1 MPKSTK
7 TESQPLPGPLQSATV
22 LQNRYVVERL
32 LGGGGMGMVYLAR
45 DQRLANRPCAIK
57 EMVDHFIDQQQR
69 IEANEYFAREADT
82 LAQLKHQ
89 AIPAITDRFEIQNR
103 HYLVMEY
110 VEGRNLEEELAARG
124 EPLPEGLVIDI
135 ARQLCDVLAYLHGL
149 VPPIIYR
156 DMKPSNVM
164 LNPNGRVVLVDFGI
178 ARLFKAA
185 RKGTMI
191 GTLGFAPPEQYQGN
205 VDPRSDIYSLG
216 ATLHYVLTGRDPEKF
231 PPFSFPP
238 VRDLRP
244 SVSNNVAGAIDAALA
259 YDVNNRPPNV
269 QAFRD
274 MLLYGRGLSHTG
286 PSGVNSTSGT
296 GELMR
301 MSEPIYDDLPI
312 IRRRPRSAAR
322 RTISLLIFLIVLG
335 GAAFGATYIY
345 SSPEMQLR
353 LGVKPL
359 IDNLPWKHE
368 ELVARAREH
377 PLEFQQ
383 MTLALSTRVGTPIGP
398 PQSAFNDTDLTNAG
412 YLKWTA
418 NFKNLL
424 AGLEGRD
431 EKVEARF
438 YDPAGQQIA
447 SSNANLFIGT
457 AQQTVD
463 FSGVASMPTMTDKP
477 PGTYRVALFA
487 DDKMLTQQGFIVNQD
502 VRAKASA
509 AAAEAAAAATA
520 KAEER
525 KRVDEARKLTM
536 IDERRRKPL
545 ELRSIDFLNTTKTG
559 TAISGPTIS
568 FDMSKVLFVG
578 WQVTFDN
585 RLFKLEPN
593 QYRVDAAYIGPDG
606 RTLGS
611 VNDFQSVGP
620 NSRSVTFSG
629 RVGNSRG
636 GAFLPGT
643 YTVNFYLNG
652 QYFGE
657 KKFKV
662 LADAGGPYATYPG
675 SGGAIGSGSP
685 SGGSGS
691 TGSSPGGGGGSLLGP
706 TLATGTITGLRAGG
720 TPELE
725 LRLRPQPN
733 GFLHG
738 ELVIHSPGYGL
749 TPIEGF
755 VRGDHLQFQVPYG
768 TETYYFEGRRRSDQI
783 SGSYE
788 STPSGERGT
797 WTTTAN

>member
-1 MPKSTK
+1 MATSPKDSPQQT
-7 TESQPLPGPLQSATV
+7 GPLEPGTV
-22 LQNRYVVERL
+22 LQGRYAIDRL

-57 EMVDHFIDQQQR
+57 EMVDHFIDQAQR

-89 AIPAITDRFEIQNR
+89 AIPAITDRFELANR

-149 VPPIIYR
+149 IPPIIYR

-191 GTLGFAPPEQYQGN
+191 GTLGFAPPEQYQGL

-244 SVSNNVAGAIDAALA
+244 GVSSNLAGAIDAALG
-259 YDVNNRPPNV
+259 YEMTGRPPKV
-269 QAFRD
+269 QDFRD
-274 MLLYGRGLSHTG
+274 MMLYGRGLSLD
-286 PSGVNSTSGT
+286 SDRVDSTSGT
-296 GELMR
+296 GGLSQVEALD
-301 MSEPIYDDLPI
+301 YDEAPLEY
-312 IRRRPRSAAR
+312 RKPRSR
-322 RTISLLIFLIVLG
+322 LSRSVGLLVFLVVLA
-335 GAAFGATYIY
+335 GAAFGGTYLY
-345 SSPEMQLR
+345 SSPDLQLR
-353 LGVKPL
+353 LGLKPMF
-359 IDNLPWKHE
+359 DGLPWKHE
-368 ELVARAREH
+368 ELLAKAREN
-377 PLEFQQ
+377 PLEFST
-383 MTLALSTRVGTPIGP
+383 MTLALSTREGTALAP
-398 PQSAFNDTDLTNAG
+398 PQAKFNDTDLTNAR

-418 NFKNLL
+418 TFKNLL

-431 EKVEARF
+431 EKIEARF
-438 YDPAGQQIA
+438 YDPNGLQIA
-447 SSNANLFIGT
+447 SSDTNIFVGPAQKT
-457 AQQTVD
+457 AD
-463 FSGVASMPTMTDKP
+463 FSGVALMPTMTDKP
-477 PGTYRVALFA
+477 AGTYKVALYSN
-487 DDKMLTQQGFIVNQD
+487 DKMLAQEGFIVNQD
-502 VRAKASA
+502 LSAKN
-509 AAAEAAAAATA
+509 AEAAAAAAAAAAA
-520 KAEER
+520 KEEQR
-525 KRVDEARKLTM
+525 KRDEEARKLAM
-536 IDERRRKPL
+536 IDERRAKPL
-545 ELRSIDFLNTTKTG
+545 QLRNISFLNTTKTG
-559 TAISGPTIS
+559 TALSGVTNS
-568 FDMSKVLFVG
+568 FDVSKVLFVG
-578 WQVTFDN
+578 WQVSFDN
-585 RLFKLEPN
+585 RLYKLEPN

-611 VNDFQSVGP
+611 VNDFQPVSP
-620 NSRSVTFSG
+620 NMRTVTFSG

-652 QYFGE
+652 QYFGA
-657 KKFKV
+657 KKFEV
-662 LADAGGPYATYPG
+662 LGDAGGSPYATYPG
-675 SGGAIGSGSP
+675 SSGAIGSSMGTSSMS
-685 SGGSGS
+685 SGGMI
-691 TGSSPGGGGGSLLGP
+691 GP
-706 TLATGTITGLRAGG
+706 TIATGTISGLRSGG
-720 TPELE
+720 NPELE

-738 ELVIHSPGYGL
+738 ELEIHQSGFGT

-755 VRGDHLQFQVPYG
+755 VRGNHLQFQVPYG
-768 TETYYFEGRRRSDQI
+768 TETYYFEGQRRSDQI
-783 SGSYE
+783 SGTFE

-797 WTTTAN
+797 WTAQAN

>member
-1 MPKSTK
+1 MSTSPKDS
-7 TESQPLPGPLQSATV
+7 SQPLTGPLEPGTV
-22 LQNRYVVERL
+22 LQGRYAIERL

-57 EMVDHFIDQQQR
+57 EMVDHFIDQAQR

-89 AIPAITDRFEIQNR
+89 AIPAITDRFELANR

-191 GTLGFAPPEQYQGN
+191 GTLGFAPPEQYQGL

-238 VRDLRP
+238 VRELRP
-244 SVSNNVAGAIDAALA
+244 AVSSNLAGAIDAALA
-259 YDVNNRPPNV
+259 YEVEGRPARV
-269 QAFRD
+269 QEFRD
-274 MLLYGRGLSHTG
+274 MMLYGRGLAHDGASVSSTG
-286 PSGVNSTSGT
+286 GT
-296 GELMR
+296 GGLSQVEQF
-301 MSEPIYDDLPI
+301 EYDEAPIVY
-312 IRRRPRSAAR
+312 RKPRSR
-322 RTISLLIFLIVLG
+322 LSRSISLAFFLIVLA
-335 GAAFGATYIY
+335 GAAFGGTYLY
-345 SSPEMQLR
+345 SSPELQLR
-353 LGVKPL
+353 LGLKPL
-359 IDNLPWKHE
+359 FDGLPWKHE
-368 ELVARAREH
+368 ELLAKAREH
-377 PLEFQQ
+377 PLEFSQ
-383 MTLALSTRVGTPIGP
+383 MTLALSTREGTALAP
-398 PQSAFNDTDLTNAG
+398 PQSQFNDTDLTNAR

-418 NFKNLL
+418 TFKNLL

-438 YDPAGQQIA
+438 YDPKGLQIA
-447 SSNANLFIGT
+447 SSDTNIFVGPAQTT
-457 AQQTVD
+457 AD
-463 FSGVASMPTMTDKP
+463 FSGVALMPTMTDKP
-477 PGTYRVALFA
+477 PGTYKVALYS
-487 DDKMLTQQGFIVNQD
+487 DDKMLAQEGFIVTQD
-502 VRAKASA
+502 VSARNAEAAS
-509 AAAEAAAAATA
+509 AAAEAAAAKEAQ
-520 KAEER
+520 R
-525 KRVDEARKLTM
+525 KRDEEARKLAM
-536 IDERRRKPL
+536 IDERRAKPL
-545 ELRSIDFLNTTKTG
+545 QLRSIDFLNTTKTG
-559 TAISGPTIS
+559 TALSKATSS
-568 FDMSKVLFVG
+568 FEVSKVLFVG
-578 WQVTFDN
+578 WEVSFEN
-585 RLFKLEPN
+585 RLYKLEPG

-606 RTLGS
+606 RTLGA
-611 VNDFQSVGP
+611 VNDYQSVSP
-620 NSRSVTFSG
+620 SMKTVTFSG

-652 QYFGE
+652 QFFDAKRFE
-657 KKFKV
+657 V

-675 SGGAIGSGSP
+675 GSGAIGSSM
-685 SGGSGS
+685 GGSSTNSGS
-691 TGSSPGGGGGSLLGP
+691 MLGP
-706 TLATGTITGLRAGG
+706 TVATGTISGLRSGG
-720 TPELE
+720 NPEME

-738 ELVIHSPGYGL
+738 ELVIHQSGFGM

-755 VRGDHLQFQVPYG
+755 VRGNHLQFQVPYG
-768 TETYYFEGRRRSDQI
+768 TETYYFEGQRRVDQL
-783 SGSYE
+783 SGTFE

-797 WTTTAN
+797 WTAQAN

>member
-1 MPKSTK
+1 MATSPKDTPQQ
-7 TESQPLPGPLQSATV
+7 TGPLAPGTI
-22 LQNRYVVERL
+22 LQGRYSIDRL

-57 EMVDHFIDQQQR
+57 EMVDHFIDQAQR

-89 AIPAITDRFEIQNR
+89 AIPAITDRFELANR

-110 VEGRNLEEELAARG
+110 VEGRNLEEELAVRG

-135 ARQLCDVLAYLHGL
+135 ARQLCDVLVYLHGL

-164 LNPNGRVVLVDFGI
+164 LQSNGRVVLVDFGI

-191 GTLGFAPPEQYQGN
+191 GTLGFAPPEQYQGL

-244 SVSNNVAGAIDAALA
+244 AVSSNLAGAIDAALA
-259 YDVNNRPPNV
+259 YEMDGRPGRI
-269 QAFRD
+269 QEFRD
-274 MLLYGRGLSHTG
+274 MMLYGRGLDTPRVS
-286 PSGVNSTSGT
+286 STSGT
-296 GELMR
+296 GGLSQLDQQFAYE
-301 MSEPIYDDLPI
+301 EPPLDYGK
-312 IRRRPRSAAR
+312 PRSR
-322 RTISLLIFLIVLG
+322 LSRSIGLVIFLLVLG
-335 GAAFGATYIY
+335 GAAFGGTYLY
-345 SSPEMQLR
+345 SNPELQLR
-353 LGVKPL
+353 LGLKPL
-359 IDNLPWKHE
+359 FDGLPWKHE
-368 ELVARAREH
+368 ELLAKARDN
-377 PLEFQQ
+377 PLEFST
-383 MTLALSTRVGTPIGP
+383 MTLALSTREGNALAP
-398 PQSAFNDTDLTNAG
+398 PQSKFNDTDLTNAR

-418 NFKNLL
+418 TFKNLL

-438 YDPAGQQIA
+438 YDPNGLQIA
-447 SSNANLFIGT
+447 SSDTNIFVGPAQKT
-457 AQQTVD
+457 AD
-463 FSGVASMPTMTDKP
+463 FSGVALMPTMTDKQ
-477 PGTYRVALFA
+477 PGTYKVALYS
-487 DDKMLTQQGFIVNQD
+487 DDKMLTQESFIVNQD
-502 VRAKASA
+502 LSAKNA
-509 AAAEAAAAATA
+509 AAASEAAAAAAA
-520 KAEER
+520 KEEER
-525 KRVDEARKLTM
+525 KRDEEARKLAM
-536 IDERRRKPL
+536 IDERRAKPL
-545 ELRSIDFLNTTKTG
+545 QLRSINFLNTTKTG
-559 TAISGPTIS
+559 TALSGATES
-568 FDMSKVLFVG
+568 FNVSKVLFVG
-578 WQVTFDN
+578 WQVSFEN
-585 RLFKLEPN
+585 RLYKLEPA

-611 VNDFQSVGP
+611 VNDYQPVSP
-620 NSRSVTFSG
+620 NMRSVTFSG

-652 QYFGE
+652 QYFDA
-657 KKFKV
+657 KKFEV
-662 LADAGGPYATYPG
+662 LADANPSPYASYPG
-675 SGGAIGSGSP
+675 TGGAIGS
-685 SGGSGS
+685 
-691 TGSSPGGGGGSLLGP
+691 TVGGGGSSTSSGNLLGP
-706 TLATGTITGLRAGG
+706 TIASGTISGLRSGG
-720 TPELE
+720 NPEMD
-725 LRLRPQPN
+725 LRLRPQSN

-738 ELVIHSPGYGL
+738 ELVIHQSGFGM

-768 TETYYFEGRRRSDQI
+768 TETYYFEGQRRSDQI
-783 SGSYE
+783 SGTFE

-797 WTTTAN
+797 WVTTAN

>member
-1 MPKSTK
+1 MATSPKDT
-7 TESQPLPGPLQSATV
+7 PGPQTGPLEAGTV
-22 LQNRYVVERL
+22 LQSRYQIERL
-32 LGGGGMGMVYLAR
+32 LGGGGMGMVYLAH

-57 EMVDHFIDQQQR
+57 EMVDHFIDQAQR

-89 AIPAITDRFEIQNR
+89 AIPAITDRFELANR

-191 GTLGFAPPEQYQGN
+191 GTLGFAPPEQYQGL

-238 VRDLRP
+238 VRELRP
-244 SVSNNVAGAIDAALA
+244 GVSSNLAGAIDAALA
-259 YDVNNRPPNV
+259 YEMDGRPGRV
-269 QAFRD
+269 QDFRD
-274 MLLYGRGLSHTG
+274 MMLYGRGLSMDS
-286 PSGVNSTSGT
+286 PSVSATSGT
-296 GELMR
+296 GGLAQFQ
-301 MSEPIYDDLPI
+301 EPLEFQDEPVAY
-312 IRRRPRSAAR
+312 RKPRSR
-322 RTISLLIFLIVLG
+322 LSRSIGLVIFLMVLA
-335 GAAFGATYIY
+335 GAAFGGTYLY
-345 SSPEMQLR
+345 SNAELQQQLG
-353 LGVKPL
+353 LKPL
-359 IDNLPWKHE
+359 FDGLPWKHE
-368 ELVARAREH
+368 ELLAKAREN
-377 PLEFQQ
+377 PLEFSDV
-383 MTLALSTRVGTPIGP
+383 TLALSTREGTALAP
-398 PQSAFNDTDLTNAG
+398 PQSQFKDTDLTNAR

-418 NFKNLL
+418 SFKNLL

-431 EKVEARF
+431 EKIEARF
-438 YDPAGQQIA
+438 YDPNGLQIA
-447 SSNANLFIGT
+447 SSDTNAYVGPAQKT
-457 AQQTVD
+457 AD
-463 FSGVASMPTMTDKP
+463 FNGVVLMPTMTDKP
-477 PGTYRVALFA
+477 PGTYKIALYS
-487 DDKMLTQQGFIVNQD
+487 DDKMLAQEGFLVNQD
-502 VRAKASA
+502 VSAKNAAAASEASA
-509 AAAEAAAAATA
+509 AAEA
-520 KAEER
+520 KEEQR
-525 KRVDEARKLTM
+525 KRDEEARKLAM
-536 IDERRRKPL
+536 IDERRAKPL
-545 ELRSIDFLNTTKTG
+545 QLRGISFLNTTKTG
-559 TAISGPTIS
+559 TALSGATDS
-568 FDMSKVLFVG
+568 FDVAKVLFVG
-578 WQVTFDN
+578 WQVSFDN
-585 RLFKLEPN
+585 RLYKLEAN

-611 VNDFQSVGP
+611 VNDFQPVSP
-620 NSRSVTFSG
+620 SMRTVTFSG

-652 QYFGE
+652 QYFGA
-657 KKFKV
+657 KKFDV
-662 LADAGGPYATYPG
+662 VADAGGSPYATYPG
-675 SGGAIGSGSP
+675 GGSAIGS
-685 SGGSGS
+685 
-691 TGSSPGGGGGSLLGP
+691 TTAGSSYGTSMLGP
-706 TLATGTITGLRAGG
+706 TVATGTISGLRSGG
-720 TPELE
+720 NPEME

-738 ELVIHSPGYGL
+738 ELVIHQSGFGM

-755 VRGDHLQFQVPYG
+755 VRGNHLQFQVPYG
-768 TETYYFEGRRRSDQI
+768 TETYYFEGQRDNDQI
-783 SGSYE
+783 SGTFE

-797 WTTTAN
+797 WNTQAN